1 MSTLISLLFVMG
13 TALIGW
19 PIYNHS
25 NPIVV
30 LVCTLIGVMCWIL
43 ATWMGLFTTFYHRT
57 SANEAFVRTGRG
69 GAMVV
74 LDSGAYVIPL
84 LHRKIPVSLETMKLS
99 VALTGRDHALITKD
113 NLRVNVNA
121 EFYIKVKPD
130 AEGILQ
136 AARSLGD
143 KSVDAQTVEDLVREK
158 LVSALRHAAAQMEL
172 FEIHARRDEFA
183 QIVQEHVRRDLSP
196 NGIDLESVTISSL
209 DQLDPNQ
216 LSQVNVFD
224 VQGRR
229 KATEI
234 TTAQNVETTRLER
247 EAERAIAEKNVQT
260 RQQILELQRQQAEA
274 EAQHVAEVAK
284 VRAARQREEKEFSIE
299 QERAVKEAQIAQDL
313 AVQKRAVEKDQALIA
328 TEQQKEQVRI
338 GKEQAVQTADVT
350 RTQTVEVAEREREI
364 VVAEKEAGRARA
376 EAEALAAQA
385 ERERA
390 HQQVMTVQA
399 LAAAE
404 REAGVKLVAA
414 KQLVEQDKI
423 KRQTDVEV
431 ASLARIKQAEA
442 EVEAAAKQAQAR
454 LLLAEAEMKAKE
466 LEAQAQEAL
475 EMVSINVAREQMKVK
490 EMEVE
495 LERQALENRQ
505 TFERAAI
512 EFEKAKLQ
520 IEAMKEAQIA
530 MAQAVGQALSHAD
543 FKVYGDPATMGNMI
557 SNLGKGLGLG
567 TLAEGLML
575 GAPDGVKQLVSQV
588 GEVVTAVAAD
598 AIYPYVKSHQ
608 IFQCP
613 SETASPTP
621 MPNPA
626 PDQAGYTDYWINR
639 RICGVDLERL
649 KAPAVTLM
657 LGDGNDGSDL
667 TNARYSQS
675 WLPSD
680 WLQDKSK
687 PCWRHLEGA
696 NYGFADG
703 HVK

>member
-1 MSTLISLLFVMG
+1 MSTLIVLLFSVG
-13 TALIGW
+13 VALIGG
-19 PIYNHS
+19 PIYMQSH
-25 NPIVV
+25 PVVV
-30 LVCTLIGVMCWIL
+30 LISSGLGVAAWIL

-84 LHRKIPVSLETMKLS
+84 LHRKIPVSLETMKLGVELS
-99 VALTGRDHALITKD
+99 GRDHALITKD

-130 AEGILQ
+130 QEGILQ

-260 RQQILELQRQQAEA
+260 RRQILDLHRQQAEA
-274 EAQHVAEVAK
+274 EAQHISEVAK
-284 VRAARQREEKEFSIE
+284 VRSAHERDQKEFSIE

-313 AVQKRAVEKDQALIA
+313 AVQKREVEKDQALFA
-328 TEQQKEQVRI
+328 TEQQKEQTRI
-338 GKEQAVQTADVT
+338 IKEQAVQTADVE
-350 RTQTVEVAEREREI
+350 RAQSVEVAEREREI
-364 VVAEKEAGRARA
+364 VVAEKIAARARA
-376 EAEALAAQA
+376 EAEALTAQA
-385 ERERA
+385 QRERA
-390 HQQVMTVQA
+390 NQEVMTVQA

-404 REAGVKLVAA
+404 REAGVRLVAA

-423 KRQTDVEV
+423 KKQTDVDI
-431 ASLARIKQAEA
+431 AALARVRQAEA
-442 EVEAAAKQAQAR
+442 EVEAASKQAQAR
-454 LLLAEAEMKAKE
+454 LLLAEADMKARA
-466 LEAQAQEAL
+466 LEAQAQEAM
-475 EMVSINVAREQMKVK
+475 EMVSISVAREQIKVK
-490 EMEVE
+490 EMEVDI
-495 LERQALENRQ
+495 ERQALENKQ

-520 IEAMKEAQIA
+520 IEAQKEAHIA
-530 MAQAVGQALSHAD
+530 MAQAIGQALSQAD

-557 SNLGKGLGLG
+557 SNLSKGLGLG
-567 TLAEGLML
+567 TLAEGVML
-575 GAPDGVKQLVSQV
+575 GAPEGVKQLMSEI
-588 GEVVTAVAAD
+588 GNVAAATVMATAQKD
-598 AIYPYVKSHQ
+598 KVTPNGGPPAQYEGGSEDRAI
-608 IFQCP
+608 
-613 SETASPTP
+613 
-621 MPNPA
+621 
-626 PDQAGYTDYWINR
+626 TDF
-639 RICGVDLERL
+639 
-649 KAPAVTLM
+649 P
-657 LGDGNDGSDL
+657 
-667 TNARYSQS
+667 
-675 WLPSD
+675 
-680 WLQDKSK
+680 QD
-687 PCWRHLEGA
+687 CDEM
-696 NYGFADG
+696 
-703 HVK
+703 